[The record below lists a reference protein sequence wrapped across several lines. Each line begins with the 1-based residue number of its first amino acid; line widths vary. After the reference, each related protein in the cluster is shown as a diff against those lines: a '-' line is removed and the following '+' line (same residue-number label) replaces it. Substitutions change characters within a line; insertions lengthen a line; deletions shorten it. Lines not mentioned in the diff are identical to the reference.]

1 MGAVQY
7 DHIHLCIHQSRHSLQ
22 HIGCD
27 SHSGAAEQPSL
38 LVLCRQGVFYGFLD
52 VFDGD
57 EAFQIE
63 VLVHD
68 RKLFL
73 PGLCQNLLRLFQRD
87 VLVGGDQ
94 PLAGHGF
101 LDFLGEICLEFQ
113 VAVGDDAHQP
123 AALGDG
129 DAGDAE
135 LGHQRVCICQG
146 MIGSQG
152 KRICDDA
159 VLRAFDLVHLF
170 GLRLDGHVL
179 MYDAD
184 AALSRHGDG
193 HAVLRHSVHSCAHH
207 RNVQFD
213 LLRQPGAELHLVR
226 HHL

>member
-1 MGAVQY
+1 
-7 DHIHLCIHQSRHSLQ
+7 
-22 HIGCD
+22 
-27 SHSGAAEQPSL
+27 
-38 LVLCRQGVFYGFLD
+38 
-52 VFDGD
+52 
-57 EAFQIE
+57 
-63 VLVHD
+63 
-68 RKLFL
+68 
-73 PGLCQNLLRLFQRD
+73 
-87 VLVGGDQ
+87 
-94 PLAGHGF
+94 
-101 LDFLGEICLEFQ
+101 
-113 VAVGDDAHQP
+113 
-123 AALGDG
+123 
-129 DAGDAE
+129 
-135 LGHQRVCICQG
+135 

-226 HHL
+226 HHLWVGGYQQHVIKGYPFPDNLSHFLSSYSSSACAPPVPVPSIDFLAIVLP